1 MVRKKLKIN
10 IPDDIKII
18 NNVFKRHNIKLYIVG
33 GAVRDLILDE
43 KIKDW
48 DLVSEA
54 VPSKII
60 EMFSKEIFVKNI
72 LLVGESFGVI
82 SLVTE
87 NDTFEIATMR
97 SDVYDEFSNNRHPNS
112 VIFGNIIDDANRRD
126 LTFNALYFDIDTS
139 EIVDLV
145 GGLKDLNKGIVR
157 TVGRAEDRF
166 NEDKL
171 RILRTCRFAS
181 RFNSEL
187 DSDIESALIKD
198 ASLEGISAERIRDE
212 FLKGIKSAKYITNF
226 FELLD
231 KFNLF
236 NWIFKGLSVNK
247 NFIKTID
254 PIVAIAILLKG
265 NDVDLLK
272 KQLNKLTYS
281 TDEIKA
287 ITFLLSLPN
296 MKKDSGLIQL
306 KKQQKNS
313 GLTKWQIMKVGQDL
327 GISNRF
333 LNCFL
338 RFNLSVTGEFVMKEH
353 GIPAGPELGKM
364 IEEIEMEN
372 FKTMLNSCVF

>member
-1 MVRKKLKIN
+1 MKNWEGIAKEMFRTEFNDFIEYTN
-10 IPDDIKII
+10 SRHPDSIT
-18 NNVFKRHNIKLYIVG
+18 FG
-33 GAVRDLILDE
+33 
-43 KIKDW
+43 
-48 DLVSEA
+48 S
-54 VPSKII
+54 II
-60 EMFSKEIFVKNI
+60 EDSQ
-72 LLVGESFGVI
+72 
-82 SLVTE
+82 
-87 NDTFEIATMR
+87 
-97 SDVYDEFSNNRHPNS
+97 
-112 VIFGNIIDDANRRD
+112 RRD
-126 LTFNALYFDIDTS
+126 LTCNALFFDIDTS

-145 GGLKDLNKGIVR
+145 GGLKDLENGIVR
-157 TVGRAEDRF
+157 TVGKAEDRF
-166 NEDKL
+166 KEDRL
-171 RILRTCRFAS
+171 RILRVCRFSA
-181 RFNSEL
+181 RFGNKL

-212 FLKGIKSAKYITNF
+212 FIKGIKSAKYITNF

-338 RFNLSVTGEFVMKEH
+338 RFNLSVSGDFVMREH
-353 GIPAGPELGKM
+353 GIKPGPEVGKI
-364 IEEIEMEN
+364 IEEIEIEN
-372 FKTMLNSCVF
+372 FKTMLNRVNI